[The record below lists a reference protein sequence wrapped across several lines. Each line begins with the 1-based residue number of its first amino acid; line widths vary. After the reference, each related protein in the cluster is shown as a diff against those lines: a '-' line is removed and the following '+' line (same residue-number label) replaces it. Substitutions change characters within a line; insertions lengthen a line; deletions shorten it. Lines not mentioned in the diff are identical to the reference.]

1 MFSEALAELELSER
15 EASRHREE
23 REASEQLQ
31 ETYRVGGGWWVV
43 IRVVS
48 SLGVCVCV
56 CLCVCVCVCVG
67 RLCGWTARCRAV

>member
-31 ETYRVGGGWWVV
+31 ETYRVGGGW
-43 IRVVS
+43 
-48 SLGVCVCV
+48 
-56 CLCVCVCVCVG
+56 VG
-67 RLCGWTARCRAV
+67 GW